1 MTTSINEF
9 AAWFGILAGV
19 LSGSI
24 AGLRFNEEHW
34 LGGYGSWRRRLMR
47 LGHISFFGIALLN
60 LSLALTVRGLHWPA
74 PPFPCAVAMA
84 AAIVLMPAICF
95 LSAWRRLLRHL
106 FVLPVGCVLAGVI
119 GLLWRRVMS

>member
-1 MTTSINEF
+1 MTDINEF

-19 LSGSI
+19 ISGSI
-24 AGLRFNEEHW
+24 AGLWFKDEHW
-34 LGGYGSWRRRLMR
+34 LGGYGSWRRRLSR
-47 LGHISFFGIALLN
+47 LGHISFFGIAFLN
-60 LSLALTVRGLHWPA
+60 LAFALTVRSLHWPA
-74 PPFPCAVAMA
+74 PPTGCAIALA

-95 LSAWRRLLRHL
+95 LSAWRKPFGHL